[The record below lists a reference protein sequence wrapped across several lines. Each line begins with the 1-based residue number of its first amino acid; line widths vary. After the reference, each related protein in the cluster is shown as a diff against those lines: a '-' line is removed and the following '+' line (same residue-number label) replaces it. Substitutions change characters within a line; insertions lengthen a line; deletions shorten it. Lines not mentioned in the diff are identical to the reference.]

1 MNNKSAMQASAPQP
15 NSITSMTGLNK
26 FIPEAQEKDVFL
38 VSPKILCL
46 MPGFDAAKQHGSEQA
61 LKRIASLRKQW
72 NTDPSQI
79 RPIHVTLSS
88 GNVYV
93 VDGHSEFLS
102 LREAMEQ
109 DGLDM
114 PHVYCIMQESQG
126 T

>member
-15 NSITSMTGLNK
+15 NAITSMAGLNK
-26 FIPEAQEKDVFL
+26 LIPEVQQKNAFP
-38 VSPKILCL
+38 VSPKILCF
-46 MPGFDAAKQHGSEQA
+46 MPGFDASKQHGSEQA
-61 LKRIASLRKQW
+61 RKRIASLRKQW

-79 RPIHVTLSS
+79 RPIHVTISG

-93 VDGHSEFLS
+93 VDGHSELLS

-114 PHVYCIMQESQG
+114 PRVYCILQDSQ
-126 T
+126 TA